1 MFDGL
6 VAFGQSIASFATPVS
21 LFYVAISSLVG
32 LVIGALPGLTATM
45 GLTLMTTMTL
55 TLPSSQALLILI
67 CTYVGAIYGGSRS
80 AILLNIPGTPASAAS
95 CLDGHALARQGLAGR
110 AMGIATSGSVLG
122 TLIGMVFLAW
132 FTPVLGEMALKFGAY
147 EFFWLAFFG
156 VIISGT
162 LTGDDPLKGWI
173 AGVAGLFVAGIGQE
187 ATYAFDRFTF
197 GNRDLAGGI
206 GLVPALVGAFG
217 LAELLVTMR
226 TRRPPV
232 DIDPFDSVVPK
243 LVDIARYWKTI
254 IRSGC
259 IGTFIGIVPGVGEDV
274 AAWTSYAAAKRASKE
289 PETFGKGSIDGLMAA
304 ETGDNACVPGAVIPV
319 LTLAIPGS
327 APAAVLLAAML
338 IHGVRPGPLI
348 MVEAPRFV
356 YDVVAMMM
364 FATLGILVYGLT
376 LTRFMIRV
384 LQVPQTII
392 VPIIL
397 VLCTIGTYALAG
409 RLFDV
414 WVMVAF
420 GLIGFVLRTFGY
432 PMAPLVLGIVL
443 GDLLEKNLRRGLVLS
458 DGDLTPF
465 VTRPISAVLFAT
477 IVLIIAF
484 RFAGIRRI
492 AQRLAGRG
500 SRERTA

>member
-1 MFDGL
+1 MLDGL
-6 VAFGQSIASFATPVS
+6 LAFGRSIASFATPES
-21 LFYVAISSLVG
+21 LFYVALSSLVG

-55 TLPSSQALLILI
+55 KLPPAQALLILI

-80 AILLNIPGTPASAAS
+80 AILLNIPGTPASAAA

-122 TLIGMVFLAW
+122 TLIGMVFLAA
-132 FTPVLGEMALKFGAY
+132 FTPVLGELALKFGAY
-147 EFFWLAFFG
+147 EFFWLALFG

-162 LTGDDPLKGWI
+162 LTGNDPLKGWI
-173 AGVAGLFVAGIGQE
+173 AGIAGLFVACIGQE

-197 GNRDLAGGI
+197 GTRELSGGI
-206 GLVPALVGAFG
+206 SLVPALVGAFG
-217 LAELLVTMR
+217 LAELLVTMKDR
-226 TRRPPV
+226 QAPV
-232 DIDPFDSVVPK
+232 KINPFDSVVPK
-243 LVDIARYWKTI
+243 LADIARHWRTI
-254 IRSGC
+254 VRSGC
-259 IGTFIGIVPGVGEDV
+259 IGTFIGIIPGVGEDV
-274 AAWTSYAAAKRASKE
+274 AAWSSYAAAKRASRE

-348 MVEAPRFV
+348 MTEAPQFV

-397 VLCTIGTYALAG
+397 VLCAVGTYALAA
-409 RLFDV
+409 RMFDV

-420 GLIGFVLRTFGY
+420 GLAGFVLRHFNY

-458 DGDLTPF
+458 DGDLLPF
-465 VTRPISAVLFAT
+465 FTRPISAVLVAT
-477 IVLIIAF
+477 IALVIAF
-484 RFAGIRRI
+484 RFPAVRRLVSHR
-492 AQRLAGRG
+492 A
-500 SRERTA
+500 SRRPA